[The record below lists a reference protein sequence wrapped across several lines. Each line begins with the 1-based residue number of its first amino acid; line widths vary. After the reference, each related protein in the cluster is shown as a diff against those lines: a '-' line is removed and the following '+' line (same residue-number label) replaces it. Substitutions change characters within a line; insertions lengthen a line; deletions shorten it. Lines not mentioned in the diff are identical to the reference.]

1 MFTHIETLIAHA
13 PTGSMTRAATHLR
26 VTQSTVSKRL
36 AVPECEVGRPLTAAR
51 CRGVRR
57 ALPELDLIVN
67 GHRSPV
73 AIDRVR
79 SGEYALA
86 LVAGFS

>member
-1 MFTHIETLIAHA
+1 MFPPYRNTCRPRYHWQHDPAT
-13 PTGSMTRAATHLR
+13 THLR

-36 AVPECEVGRPLTAAR
+36 AVPECEVGRQLTDAR
-51 CRGVRR
+51 YRGVRR
-57 ALPELDLIVN
+57 ALPELELIVN